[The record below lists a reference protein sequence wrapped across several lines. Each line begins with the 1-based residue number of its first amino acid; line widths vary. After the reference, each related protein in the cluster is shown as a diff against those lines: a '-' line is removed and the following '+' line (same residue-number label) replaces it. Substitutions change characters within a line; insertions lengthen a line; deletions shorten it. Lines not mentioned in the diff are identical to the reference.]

1 MALAGVDFDYTIA
14 NTSFKK
20 IVYGKFYGRC

>member
-1 MALAGVDFDYTIA
+1 MALAGVYSSYNIA

-20 IVYGKFYGRC
+20 IVYGKFNGRC